1 MLCFLGLGHSAMT
14 VMSGGMLAVDSGAAV
29 AAHSAGSTAMGV
41 AALEHWA
48 SASRIVACDT
58 CQQVKAEH

>member
-29 AAHSAGSTAMGV
+29 AAHSAGSTWG
-41 AALEHWA
+41 LLH
-48 SASRIVACDT
+48 
-58 CQQVKAEH
+58 